1 MKPTPVSRQLLNL
14 LLASLWCA
22 AWFSA
27 SAAQTVVSAGTA
39 RGVVS
44 DKSGAVVPEA
54 AVVLLSRGTGQHQTR
69 STNAA
74 GIFLFSSQPVGPYT
88 LEVSAA
94 GFGKTIVEGVY
105 VQVGQPTT
113 VDVELQ
119 PGTRSESITVSG
131 ESPLLRA
138 EDSNQSSVINREL
151 LDGLPLDGRRFL
163 DFALLVPNAAP
174 DGQNGLVS
182 FAGEQGGEDTGYAN
196 ANGANSFSVDGASAT
211 SNYFGNARGGEK
223 VPYIFGENAIEE
235 FQVAVSPYR
244 AEYGG
249 AATGFINVV
258 TRSGSDVLHG
268 GGFYYNRNSG
278 TGANDAV
285 SKANGFARPV
295 DILQQFGGSIGG
307 PVLPNRAWFFVD
319 YEQQRQKNPIT
330 AINPSFVGLGQTDFG
345 VADGVQLPTPNAPF
359 PVPGTLTTPDPN
371 NPAYLQGVAN
381 ALNAIHSNVGVQ
393 PRFRNDW
400 SLFSKIDY
408 RDSKDDRFYLSLNWN
423 RFDSPSGF
431 ILGTQTALFG
441 KSTLANAFVRDYQ
454 ASTGRSHAHGS
465 NLLNE
470 VHAAFS
476 RDDQY
481 STPTGSVNPALS
493 TVLLVPS
500 GGESGRGG
508 TNFQL
513 GNAGFAGGRTNE
525 SLWQLSDHVSYLR
538 GNHTFKFGIEF
549 THTHLTDLAFG
560 GFDPDAQAQN
570 GTIRGTYT
578 FTALSK
584 FALGIYDNFFQSTGQ
599 PKFSFGVPYV
609 GFYVHD
615 TYQIRPRLML
625 DLGVREDFQVY
636 PQPRA
641 NPAFP
646 ITGQFPNQY
655 QRVAPRFGFA
665 WRPLD
670 KTVVRGGF
678 GLFYE
683 NFNGLN
689 YRNSVIS
696 NGTLSQQAS
705 VTDVYGNN
713 GSQIPNQQTAVFQNQ
728 ITDLS
733 QFSASNISLVDP
745 HFRFPY
751 ILQGSLQ
758 IEREIL
764 RDTVITLGTTW
775 THGVHLASS
784 SAYDLNLNPPTCTT
798 TYVLCAP
805 GATDTSA
812 CTGRLVVL
820 ANLDS
825 KLLTEGR
832 YSPGYAGQLDALISP
847 VINNYNALFVQGQR
861 RFRNGLAFQTAYT
874 FSKNIMS
881 RGVDFNNQFDFTN
894 THAPYLL
901 DQRHRL
907 SIAAIYES
915 DFASHLSSG
924 FLRAALSHWAIS
936 TTMQFASGRP
946 YAAQLGVGALSNSV
960 NNTAA
965 LQSTPNSAL
974 GINAHSPSPLAGLD
988 SFYGPWT
995 QQIDLGLTRRFNL
1008 TERHA
1013 IALQVQVFNV
1023 MNHANYYVQN
1033 GTGVD
1038 SVQYAAAP
1046 FGNNPDGS
1054 TTCGNGAT
1062 LNQTCYLVPN
1072 ASFGKLQV
1080 INALNGPRVMQFA
1093 LKWTF

>member
-1 MKPTPVSRQLLNL
+1 MRPTRVSRQFLNL
-14 LLASLWCA
+14 LIAFLWCA
-22 AWFSA
+22 GSFSV
-27 SAAQTVVSAGTA
+27 SAAQTVVSTGTV

-44 DKSGAVVPEA
+44 DKSGAVVPES
-54 AVVLLSRGTGQHQTR
+54 AVVLLSPGTGQKQAR
-69 STNAA
+69 RTNGA
-74 GIFLFSSQPVGPYT
+74 GIFLFPSQPVGSYT
-88 LEVSAA
+88 LEVTAA

-138 EDSNQSSVINREL
+138 EDSNQSSVVNREL
-151 LDGLPLDGRRFL
+151 LDGLPLNGRRFL

-249 AATGFINVV
+249 AATGFVNVV
-258 TRSGSDVLHG
+258 TRSGSDAFHG
-268 GGFYYNRNSG
+268 GAFYYNRNSG
-278 TGANDAV
+278 TGANDAI

-295 DILQQFGGSIGG
+295 DILQQFGGSVGG

-319 YEQQRQKNPIT
+319 YEQQREKNPIT
-330 AINPSFVGLGQTDFG
+330 AINSSFVGVDQTDFG
-345 VADGVQLPTPNAPF
+345 VPEGVQLPAPNAPF
-359 PVPGTLTTPDPN
+359 PVPGTLTTPGPN

-381 ALNAIHSNVGVQ
+381 ALNAIQSNLGVQ

-400 SLFSKIDY
+400 SVFSKIDY

-423 RFDSPSGF
+423 RFDSPGGF

-454 ASTGRSHAHGS
+454 VSTGWSHAYGS

-481 STPTGSVNPALS
+481 STPTGLVNPALP

-500 GGESGRGG
+500 AGESDGGG

-525 SLWQLSDHVSYLR
+525 ALWQLSDHVSYLR
-538 GNHTFKFGIEF
+538 GHHTFKFGVEF

-570 GTIRGTYT
+570 GTFRGTYT
-578 FTALSK
+578 FTDLSK
-584 FALGIYDNFFQSTGQ
+584 FALGIYDNFFQSTGR

-615 TYQIRPRLML
+615 TYQIRPKLTL

-636 PQPRA
+636 PQPTE

-665 WRPLD
+665 WQPLD

-689 YRNSVIS
+689 YRNSVVS

-705 VTDVYGNN
+705 VTYVYGAN
-713 GSQIPNQQTAVFQNQ
+713 GSQIPDQQTAVFPNQ
-728 ITDLS
+728 ITDPS

-745 HFRFPY
+745 HFRFPS

-784 SAYDLNLNPPTCTT
+784 SAYDLNLNPPTGTT

-805 GATDTSA
+805 GATDA
-812 CTGRLVVL
+812 NECTGRLVVL

-825 KLLTEGR
+825 NLLTEGR
-832 YSPGYAGQLDALISP
+832 YRPGYPGQLNALISP
-847 VINNYNALFVQGQR
+847 GMNNYNALFVQGQR
-861 RFRNGLAFQTAYT
+861 RLRNGLAFQIAYT

-881 RGVDFNNQFDFTN
+881 HGVDFNNQFDFSN

-915 DFASHLSSG
+915 DLTSQLPSG
-924 FLRAALSHWAIS
+924 FLRDVLSHWTIS

-946 YAAQLGVGALSNSV
+946 YAALLDVGALSSSV

-974 GINAHSPSPLAGLD
+974 GINANSPSPFAGLD

-1008 TERHA
+1008 TERYA
-1013 IALQVQVFNV
+1013 LALQVQVS
-1023 MNHANYYVQN
+1023 M
-1033 GTGVD
+1033 
-1038 SVQYAAAP
+1038 
-1046 FGNNPDGS
+1046 
-1054 TTCGNGAT
+1054 
-1062 LNQTCYLVPN
+1062 
-1072 ASFGKLQV
+1072 
-1080 INALNGPRVMQFA
+1080 
-1093 LKWTF
+1093 